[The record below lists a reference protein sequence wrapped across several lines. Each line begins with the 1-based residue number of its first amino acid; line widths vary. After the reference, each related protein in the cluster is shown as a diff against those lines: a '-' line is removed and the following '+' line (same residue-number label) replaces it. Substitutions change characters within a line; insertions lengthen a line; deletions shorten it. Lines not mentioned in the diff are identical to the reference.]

1 MTFIV
6 YEMLLF
12 IVLQKVNMIIPDL
25 IVATIKLVNW
35 FDDPP
40 KQEIKILKNYIFDE
54 ETICIHYESVRT
66 IVIL

>member
-1 MTFIV
+1 M
-6 YEMLLF
+6 
-12 IVLQKVNMIIPDL
+12 IPDF

-40 KQEIKILKNYIFDE
+40 KHEIQILKNYIFDE